1 MKEHYDEIVA
11 LLADKDATKA
21 AADGLI
27 QEVPGYITAVENERA
42 TKPTTKTVTGS
53 ALVTGY
59 KYNAQVTVTFD
70 SKGKVVSVVDNNTQP
85 SKNSISYW
93 NSLSGLTSAKNNFWE
108 QFNGL
113 DKAGVSALRIDPTDD
128 DEHEGESNF
137 DAVSGATYSSKAV
150 QNAVLNAFD
159 NLND

>member
-1 MKEHYDEIVA
+1 MLANADASKAEAASLIDE
-11 LLADKDATKA
+11 LTKY
-21 AADGLI
+21 L
-27 QEVPGYITAVENERA
+27 NELDEA
-42 TKPTTKTVTGS
+42 NASTKTVTGS
-53 ALVTGY
+53 APVTGY

-85 SKNSISYW
+85 SKNSSTYW
-93 NSLSGLTSAKNNFWE
+93 NLLSGLTSAKNNFWE

-150 QNAVLNAFD
+150 QNAVLDAFN
-159 NLND
+159 NLSNN